1 MRGLG
6 RGIHVDFVHQEV
18 RFVSQ
23 SGGFPHVSSKDLA
36 QLSEMFLH
44 IGDSI
49 LQLSGL
55 SVPVFQAA
63 PQHAASLT
71 AGDPGLRPNDR
82 VSAPGRAAGAPP
94 PPRGP
99 PQACFESKLKYDESW
114 LYEESS

>member
-23 SGGFPHVSSKDLA
+23 SGGFPHVSSKNLA

-55 SVPVFQAA
+55 SVPREK
-63 PQHAASLT
+63 
-71 AGDPGLRPNDR
+71 GDTKKGK
-82 VSAPGRAAGAPP
+82 S
-94 PPRGP
+94 
-99 PQACFESKLKYDESW
+99 FSSDEW
-114 LYEESS
+114 R